1 VCAIEII
8 SVSRR
13 RRRTLGPRR
22 RRLRDVRLIVL
33 AAAVRRSRIARQTVQ
48 CAASSRTDRTERSR
62 SIVGP
67 RVGGGHTCRYRGRQ
81 TVRNRDCGERKKNNK
96 IIITCRV

>member
-1 VCAIEII
+1 MCAIEI

-22 RRLRDVRLIVL
+22 RRLRDVRLLVVL

-62 SIVGP
+62 RIAGP
-67 RVGGGHTCRYRGRQ
+67 RVGGGHTCRYRGRR
-81 TVRNRDCGERKKNNK
+81 TVRVLRSR
-96 IIITCRV
+96 RA